1 MHMIQLKQ
9 IRHDTD
15 YTDRNKVQITQIWQ
29 NTDRTF
35 YSFYRKDNTD
45 DIDRTRY
52 RLYRMDIIQ
61 IGQNTGY
68 TDENRYRLY
77 R

>member
-1 MHMIQLKQ
+1 MIQLKQ

-15 YTDRNKVQITQIWQ
+15 YTDRNKVQITQIGQ

-61 IGQNTGY
+61 IGQKTGY